1 MLSVPETVGEPPIA
15 LRRVMNAAVTND
27 TATIHAMFAL
37 GTQRHSIRYSM
48 SKQDG
53 VWKIEKEDRLSPKV
67 HGDIPV
73 VDLKLDGCSLLSESP
88 AVIDQL
94 VAFRIE
100 NSGQEHPHLIM
111 KMVAEGIDPGLLLQ
125 SGLAPAEGVSDV
137 AFVRETKSGESINIA
152 FTEPLQ
158 PGRYVLLCYPQDPV
172 VIKGDPPAAEGIVAT
187 FTVN

>member
-1 MLSVPETVGEPPIA
+1 MLSVPATVGEPPIA

-37 GTQRHSIRYSM
+37 GTQRQSIRYSM
-48 SKQDG
+48 SKQNG
-53 VWKIEKEDRLSPKV
+53 VWKIEREERLSPKV
-67 HGDIPV
+67 HGDTPI

-88 AVIDQL
+88 AMVDEN
-94 VAFRIE
+94 VAFKVE
-100 NSGQEHPHLIM
+100 TSGREHPHLIM

-137 AFVRETKSGESINIA
+137 AFVRETISGESINIA

-158 PGRYVLLCYPQDPV
+158 PGHYVLLCYPQDPGGPKDV
-172 VIKGDPPAAEGIVAT
+172 RRAAEGIVAT
-187 FTVN
+187 FTVK